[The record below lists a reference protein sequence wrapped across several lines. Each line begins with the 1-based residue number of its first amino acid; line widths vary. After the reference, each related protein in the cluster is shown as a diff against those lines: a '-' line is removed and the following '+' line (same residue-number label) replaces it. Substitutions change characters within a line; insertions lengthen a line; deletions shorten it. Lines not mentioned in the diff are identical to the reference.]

1 MVYHMTI
8 AGLERDLPVCKV
20 SDSLYIGAF
29 CHLWGSGAHGGSRPG
44 APEKRRLPMTTSSP
58 PRPRA
63 SPWPTKWPGKTET
76 KSTCWLG
83 RGPSCT

>member
-29 CHLWGSGAHGGSRPG
+29 VIFGDQELGGSRPG
-44 APEKRRLPMTTSSP
+44 APEKG
-58 PRPRA
+58 A
-63 SPWPTKWPGKTET
+63 S
-76 KSTCWLG
+76 L
-83 RGPSCT
+83 

>member
-29 CHLWGSGAHGGSRPG
+29 VIFGAHCGSRRG
-44 APEKRRLPMTTSSP
+44 AAEESPRL
-58 PRPRA
+58 
-63 SPWPTKWPGKTET
+63 
-76 KSTCWLG
+76 
-83 RGPSCT
+83 

>member
-29 CHLWGSGAHGGSRPG
+29 VIFGDQELTVAAARELLKKGAS
-44 APEKRRLPMTTSSP
+44 L
-58 PRPRA
+58 
-63 SPWPTKWPGKTET
+63 
-76 KSTCWLG
+76 
-83 RGPSCT
+83 

>member
-29 CHLWGSGAHGGSRPG
+29 VIFWGSGAHGGSRPG
-44 APEKRRLPMTTSSP
+44 APEKG
-58 PRPRA
+58 A
-63 SPWPTKWPGKTET
+63 S
-76 KSTCWLG
+76 L
-83 RGPSCT
+83 